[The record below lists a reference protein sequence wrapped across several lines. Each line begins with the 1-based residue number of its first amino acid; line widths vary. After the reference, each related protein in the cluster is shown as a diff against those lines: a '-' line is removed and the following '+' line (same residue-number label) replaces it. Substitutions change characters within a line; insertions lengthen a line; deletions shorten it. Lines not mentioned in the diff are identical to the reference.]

1 MKQRNYENNN
11 LIIVLSIFIVLLE
24 IIFLVQ
30 LISKKIFI
38 YQKISGIVMKDNIFL
53 LVMDINERKNLYK
66 NKYIYYENK
75 KIKYKMLKDNGPIIT
90 KDNKKYYEITIK
102 TNKSIKQKSN
112 SSITFAIKEKKI
124 NSIKIFKLI
133 WDGDL

>member
-38 YQKISGIVMKDNIFL
+38 YQKISGIVMKDNTFL

-124 NSIKIFKLI
+124 NLIKIFKLI